1 MQLYDG
7 YLNKFYSVSA
17 NGFTEIK
24 SAVSGEPLAVLSETI
39 KNKSYSFS
47 NSRLFRKFYKKYS
60 KTRSLSVFQNE
71 NDYVIFSENNKAI
84 QNIYEQYGVEPFPYQ
99 IFFLQ
104 FLKISGIKDP
114 AILVEFLDNGKVVRV
129 TAVIPQTSISV
140 ETASLESPVIFQ
152 NFIREKIGKI
162 KKTGTTQA
170 KLFVLGKGGQS
181 ILPDASVLSF
191 DDLFVLDVSPYVFE
205 EPIFKIKTQ
214 KSRELKSATGIFIT
228 SLLILIFSIFVYNGF
243 KTKTE
248 VYRSKALNNVYT
260 VRNLKNELK
269 TETGKRFL
277 YKLDKQPRYAR
288 RITSLLKLFPDGAYV
303 KKVSVS
309 KGSLTIYGYTVK
321 SYRDFATVF
330 NMLKNRL
337 SGKGYTIKPLVNSNA
352 DFRFVIRGDMLEKD

>member
-7 YLNKFYSVSA
+7 YLNKFYDISKSGFKEIDSA
-17 NGFTEIK
+17 KT
-24 SAVSGEPLAVLSETI
+24 GEPLAVLSETI

-47 NSRLFRKFYKKYS
+47 DSRHFRKFYKKYS

-84 QNIYEQYGVEPFPYQ
+84 QNIYEQYGAPPFPYQ

-129 TAVIPQTSISV
+129 TTVQTSISV

-162 KKTGTTQA
+162 KKTGQAQA

-248 VYRSKALNNVYT
+248 VYRSKALNDTYT
-260 VRNLKNELK
+260 ERNLKNELK

-277 YKLDKQPRYAR
+277 YKLDKQQKYAR
-288 RITSLLKLFPDGAYV
+288 RITSLLELFPTGAYV
-303 KKVSVS
+303 KEINVSG
-309 KGSLTIYGYTVK
+309 GSLRVSGYTEK
-321 SYRDFATVF
+321 SYRDFVRVF
-330 NMLKNRL
+330 NILKSRL
-337 SGKGYTIKPLVNSNA
+337 SAKGYDIEPLANSKA
-352 DFRFVIRGDMLEKD
+352 DFRFVIRGNSEKD